1 MGLLDSIKR
10 WFSGHPEEVDEL
22 PPPGA
27 ERAGE
32 TLEQER
38 RERAEDPRPSIGS
51 EEGYKTSEP
60 DREA

>member
-22 PPPGA
+22 PAPGS

-32 TLEQER
+32 TLKQER
-38 RERAEDPRPSIGS
+38 GERQEDPRPSIAS
-51 EEGYKTSEP
+51 EEGDRTSEP

>member
-10 WFSGHPEEVDEL
+10 WFSGHPEEVDDL
-22 PPPGA
+22 PAPGS

-38 RERAEDPRPSIGS
+38 PQRADDPGPTIASEEPRQGS
-51 EEGYKTSEP
+51 EP
-60 DREA
+60 NREA

>member
-22 PPPGA
+22 PAPGP

-38 RERAEDPRPSIGS
+38 RERAEDPRPSIAS
-51 EEGYKTSEP
+51 EEGYRPSDP